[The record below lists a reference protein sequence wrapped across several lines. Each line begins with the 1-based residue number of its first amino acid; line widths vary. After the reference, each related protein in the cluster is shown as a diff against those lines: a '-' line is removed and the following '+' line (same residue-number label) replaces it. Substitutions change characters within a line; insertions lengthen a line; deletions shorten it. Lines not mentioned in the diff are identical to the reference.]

1 MNNIYKKIK
10 LQILKYMQSK
20 EKIKEER
27 VPLTDKVKA
36 FTITFGCDPEF
47 FFEKKGKIIGS
58 EKVISIEKGLAV
70 KQDTH
75 KNGSCSSNT
84 PPSKFI
90 VDGVQAEINPKP
102 DTCRARL
109 GNEISAC
116 FRTLYETIKA
126 DPELS
131 INFLPTVKISK
142 EELMSLDEKS
152 RVFGCSPSKNS
163 DKKSQNVVAL
173 RDPAKYKYRS
183 AGGHI
188 HLGSDPYTGD
198 VTSVMREPARLVQ
211 IMDIIVGN
219 TCVLIDRDPG
229 NVERR
234 KVYGR
239 AGEYRTPKYG
249 IEYRTLSNFW
259 LRAYPLMSFV
269 MNLSRLSVNI
279 MASSMPGRDFEN
291 ELLSIVNIDKVRK
304 AINTND
310 FKLAWDNFQ
319 AIKPFLVRT
328 MMESGDNFPLTVN
341 NLPAFEFFVSKG
353 IDYWFKEDPI
363 EHWMK
368 IPEGHTCGWENFL
381 KNIVTPVMM
390 KEMPSPAPDIK

>member
-1 MNNIYKKIK
+1 MNYIKNI
-10 LQILKYMQSK
+10 LLKFMHEK
-20 EKIKEER
+20 EKTKETKE
-27 VPLTDKVKA
+27 PLTEKIQA
-36 FTITFGCDPEF
+36 FTVTFGCDPEF
-47 FFEKKGKIIGS
+47 FFEKKGHIIGS
-58 EKVISIEKGLAV
+58 EKIISIEKGLPV
-70 KQDTH
+70 KLDTK

-84 PPSKFI
+84 AASKFI

-116 FRTLYETIKA
+116 FRTLYETIKS

-131 INFLPTVKISK
+131 VNFLPTVKITK
-142 EELMSLDEKS
+142 DELMSLNEKS

-188 HLGSDPYTGD
+188 HLGSDSYGGN
-198 VTSVMREPARLVQ
+198 VKAAMREPARLVQ

-229 NVERR
+229 NIERR

-239 AGEYRTPKYG
+239 AGEYRTPSYG
-249 IEYRTLSNFW
+249 VEYRTLSNFW
-259 LRAYPLMSFV
+259 LRSYPLMSFV

-279 MASSMPGRDFEN
+279 LASSMPGRDFEA
-291 ELLSIVNIDKVRK
+291 ELLSMVDMRNIRK

-310 FKLAWDNFQ
+310 FKLAWSNFQ
-319 AIKPFLVRT
+319 AIKPFIVRT
-328 MMESGDNFPLTVN
+328 MMENGDNFPLTVN

-353 IDYWFKEDPI
+353 IDFWFKEDPI

-381 KNIVTPVMM
+381 KNIVTPIMM
-390 KEMPSPAPDIK
+390 KENPSPAPDVK

>member
-1 MNNIYKKIK
+1 MNIK
-10 LQILKYMQSK
+10 NLLLKYMNKQK
-20 EKIKEER
+20 EKEKKP
-27 VPLTDKVKA
+27 PLTEKIQPYTV
-36 FTITFGCDPEF
+36 TFGCDPEF
-47 FFEKKGKIIGS
+47 FFERKGKIIGS
-58 EKVISIEKGLAV
+58 EKVINIEKGLTV
-70 KQDTH
+70 KKDIR
-75 KNGSCSSNT
+75 KNVNGSTGNGND
-84 PPSKFI
+84 SKFI

-109 GNEISAC
+109 GNEISQC

-131 INFLPTVKISK
+131 INFLPTVKVSK
-142 EELMSLDEKS
+142 AELMSLNEKS
-152 RVFGCSPSKNS
+152 RIFGCSPSKNA

-173 RDPAKYKYRS
+173 KDPAKYKYRS

-188 HLGSDPYTGD
+188 HLGASGYDTQ
-198 VTSVMREPARLVQ
+198 VKSIMKEPARLVQ
-211 IMDIIVGN
+211 IMDILVGN

-229 NVERR
+229 NKERR

-239 AGEYRTPKYG
+239 AGEYRTPMYG

-269 MNLSRLSVNI
+269 MNLSRLSVDV
-279 MASSMPGRDFEN
+279 MASSIPGRDFER
-291 ELLSIVNIDKVRK
+291 ELLSLVDIKKIRK

-310 FKLAWDNFQ
+310 FKLAWNNFQ
-319 AIKPFLVRT
+319 AIKGFIART
-328 MMESGDNFPLTVN
+328 MDKGGDNFPLTAN
-341 NLPAFEFFVSKG
+341 NLAAFEFFVSKG
-353 IDYWFKEDPI
+353 IDFWFKEDPI

-381 KNIVTPVMM
+381 INVVTPVMI
-390 KEMPSPAPDIK
+390 EEIPSPTPDVK

>member
-1 MNNIYKKIK
+1 MKNIFK
-10 LQILKYMQSK
+10 QILTYMKKDQEIK
-20 EKIKEER
+20 EKRK
-27 VPLTDKVKA
+27 PLTEKIQA
-36 FTITFGCDPEF
+36 FTVTFGCDPEF
-47 FFEKKGKIIGS
+47 FFEKNGTIIGS
-58 EKVISIEKGLAV
+58 EKVIDIKKGLSV
-70 KQDTH
+70 KKDQK
-75 KNGSCSSNT
+75 KNGSCSSGT
-84 PPSKFI
+84 PESKFI

-131 INFLPTVKISK
+131 INFLPTVKINK
-142 EELMSLDEKS
+142 KELMSLDEKS
-152 RVFGCSPSKNS
+152 RVFGCAPSKNS
-163 DKKSQNVVAL
+163 DKKSQNAVAL

-188 HLGSDPYTGD
+188 HLGYDNYSTN
-198 VTSVMREPARLVQ
+198 VKSVLSEPARLVQ

-229 NVERR
+229 NIERR

-239 AGEYRTPKYG
+239 AGEYRTPPHG
-249 IEYRTLSNFW
+249 VEYRTLSNFW

-269 MNLSRLSVNI
+269 MSLSRVCVNI
-279 MASSMPGRDFEN
+279 MASSIPGRDFER
-291 ELLSIVNIDKVRK
+291 ELLSMVDMNKIRK

-310 FKLAWDNFQ
+310 FNLAWSNFQ
-319 AIKPFLVRT
+319 SIKPFLART
-328 MMESGDNFPLTVN
+328 MMENGDNFPLTIN
-341 NLPAFEFFVSKG
+341 NLAQFEFFVSKG
-353 IDYWFKEDPI
+353 LDFWFKENPI

-368 IPEGHTCGWENFL
+368 IPEGHTCGWETFL
-381 KNIVTPVMM
+381 KTIVGPAMM
-390 KEMPSPAPDIK
+390 EEQPSPAPNIK